1 MHKLMEYICDEL
13 DELERK
19 ADKDGKLS
27 MAEMQYVDM
36 LAHAKKS
43 LLTADA
49 MMEEGYSMDGS
60 YDGGSYGGSYEENG
74 NRSYRRGGRNSM
86 RSYARGRGRNARR
99 DNMGRYSSDG
109 YSMDSEEMV
118 QQLREMMQEA
128 PDDRTRQEF
137 QRFIQKMETL

>member
-1 MHKLMEYICDEL
+1 MWKKYNPNPYGRAVGDCSV
-13 DELERK
+13 RAVAK
-19 ADKDGKLS
+19 ALGIDWS
-27 MAEMQYVDM
+27 TAYM
-36 LAHAKKS
+36 LTTKA
-43 LLTADA
+43 
-49 MMEEGYSMDGS
+49 GYSMDGS
-60 YDGGSYGGSYEENG
+60 YDGGSYGGSYEGNG
-74 NRSYRRGGRNSM
+74 NRSYRRGGRNFM

-99 DNMGRYSSDG
+99 DNMGRYSGDG

>member
-1 MHKLMEYICDEL
+1 MKALVDFICDEL
-13 DELERK
+13 DDLERK
-19 ADKDGKLS
+19 AEKDGKLS

-49 MMEEGYSMDGS
+49 MEEEGYSMDGS
-60 YDGGSYGGSYEENG
+60 YDSGSYEG
-74 NRSYRRGGRNSM
+74 NRSYARRGGNRNTG

-99 DNMGRYSSDG
+99 DSMGRYSNNG

-118 QQLREMMQEA
+118 EQLRQMMQDA

-137 QRFIQKMETL
+137 QRFIQKIEMV